1 MESTVTDF
9 WRMIWEQ
16 QCKVIIMLTDLVENG
31 VEKCT
36 EYIPPSEVTDC
47 RRLYG
52 DFQVTLKKRETKEK
66 YAISTLHLNVRNIK
80 DRYELI
86 KIMLSYVLLLLIFLL
101 QDLCFGRWQFL
112 NVTLCS
118 TSSLNYSNVVYAL
131 VNRWI
136 HRCRQVDHLKMQ
148 LLQVKIRGEANTKR
162 DFYRIWRR
170 TRSEKCIIFGICGR
184 WTGCS
189 RTVPG

>member
-16 QCKVIIMLTDLVENG
+16 QSKVIIMLTDLVENG

-66 YAISTLHLNVRNIK
+66 YAISTLHLNVSDNEMGK
-80 DRYELI
+80 TFFQ
-86 KIMLSYVLLLLIFLL
+86 K
-101 QDLCFGRWQFL
+101 
-112 NVTLCS
+112 
-118 TSSLNYSNVVYAL
+118 
-131 VNRWI
+131 
-136 HRCRQVDHLKMQ
+136 
-148 LLQVKIRGEANTKR
+148 
-162 DFYRIWRR
+162 
-170 TRSEKCIIFGICGR
+170 IIFYICE
-184 WTGCS
+184 TS
-189 RTVPG
+189 YYYIIKVSKYI

>member
-80 DRYELI
+80 DCYELV
-86 KIMLSYVLLLLIFLL
+86 KITFLLLLIFLL
-101 QDLCFGRWQFL
+101 QDLRFGRWQFL

-118 TSSLNYSNVVYAL
+118 TLLNYSNVVYAL
-131 VNRWI
+131 VSPWI
-136 HRCRQVDHLKMQ
+136 HRYREVDHLEMR
-148 LLQVKIRGEANTKR
+148 LLRVKIRGEANTKR

-184 WTGCS
+184 WTECS
-189 RTVPG
+189 RTAPG